1 MQLAGLAQCV
11 PALRAEPLLNR
22 PAPGTHAAHVRLRLR
37 CRATPQRRNP
47 FGAMLASLA
56 VPVRRHSSSPL
67 CRFGRLADELL
78 LHLLMGALLPIL
90 LPILLL
96 PILLPSYCCAS
107 CCHILGH

>member
-1 MQLAGLAQCV
+1 
-11 PALRAEPLLNR
+11 
-22 PAPGTHAAHVRLRLR
+22 
-37 CRATPQRRNP
+37 
-47 FGAMLASLA
+47 MLASLA

-90 LPILLL
+90 LL